1 MTKELDLIL
10 LRGPRT
16 DDAGNKIPVR
26 VQVVRKSETDLS
38 NYSFLCKQEKMEEWG
53 PTKELELYRMLLK

>member
-16 DDAGNKIPVR
+16 DDAGNKIPVL
-26 VQVVRKSETDLS
+26 VQVVRRSETDLS
-38 NYSFLCKQEKMEEWG
+38 NYSFLCKQEKMEEWV